1 MDTPYYKNL
10 IPDMTEHGNDILSVA
25 PEEGLVLFV
34 HDNILKS
41 DAMPIEKIGN
51 FF

>member
-1 MDTPYYKNL
+1 
-10 IPDMTEHGNDILSVA
+10 MTEHGGDILSIV
-25 PEEGLVLFV
+25 PEGGLFLFV

-41 DAMPIEKIGN
+41 DAMPIGEMIN